1 MSCIRMNKNTVNLL
15 FVVFYFVQEYYNKI
29 ICKNVWLTIT
39 SFIIMASFIIYT
51 IIKKDS
57 KKDYLSL
64 AFGLIAI
71 ISEVLWLI
79 HYN

>member
-1 MSCIRMNKNTVNLL
+1 MNCIRINKNTVNLL
-15 FVVFYFVQEYYNKI
+15 FVLFYFVQEYYNKI

-39 SFIIMASFIIYT
+39 SFIIMTSFIIYT
-51 IIKKDS
+51 IIKRDS

>member
-1 MSCIRMNKNTVNLL
+1 MNKNTVNLL

-51 IIKKDS
+51 IIKRDS

-71 ISEVLWLI
+71 ISEVLWLM